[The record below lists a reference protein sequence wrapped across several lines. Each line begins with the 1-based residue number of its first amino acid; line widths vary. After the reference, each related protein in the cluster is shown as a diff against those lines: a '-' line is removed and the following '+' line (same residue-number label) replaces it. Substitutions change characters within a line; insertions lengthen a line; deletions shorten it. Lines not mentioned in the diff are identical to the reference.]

1 MPLDPLN
8 LTHILIFM
16 SEKRLA
22 GTWAASSNPETPE
35 EISNRVKGIVLALSS
50 VIILVAA
57 QFFHITLSASDVI
70 TLAGELGAVAGAA
83 MTIYGAGLWLV
94 RTIASK
100 RI

>member
-1 MPLDPLN
+1 M
-8 LTHILIFM
+8 
-16 SEKRLA
+16 EKSLA
-22 GTWAASSNPETPE
+22 GTWASSSNPQTPE
-35 EISNRVKGIVLALSS
+35 DISQRVKGIVLGLSS

-94 RTIASK
+94 RLVASK
-100 RI
+100 PV